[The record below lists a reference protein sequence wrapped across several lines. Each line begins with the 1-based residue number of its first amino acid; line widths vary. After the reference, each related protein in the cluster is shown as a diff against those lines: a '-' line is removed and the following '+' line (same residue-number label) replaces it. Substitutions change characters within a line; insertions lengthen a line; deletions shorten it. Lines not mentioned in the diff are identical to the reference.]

1 MKWIYKSLLH
11 DFTYGIWAQWG
22 MKETIII
29 AVLEKMEEE
38 GTETET

>member
-11 DFTYGIWAQWG
+11 YFTDGNQVQWG
-22 MKETIII
+22 MKETII